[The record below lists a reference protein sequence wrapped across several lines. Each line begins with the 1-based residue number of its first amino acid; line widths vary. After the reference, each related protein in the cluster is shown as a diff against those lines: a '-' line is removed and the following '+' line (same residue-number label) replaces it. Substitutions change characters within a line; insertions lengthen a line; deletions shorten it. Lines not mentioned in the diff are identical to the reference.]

1 MESMDKWSVHFVVA
15 VVAVVVV
22 VVVVVGRRWILGI
35 PIEMEM
41 RNSNPE

>member
-15 VVAVVVV
+15 VVAVV

>member
-15 VVAVVVV
+15 VVA